1 MDGASDV
8 PSGMDG
14 ANDMNQPPMGD
25 DMSAAPGGDQ
35 SIDAG
40 MPGGEAQGGM
50 QQDDTLGGEGMDN
63 DLGDDMGD
71 DMGNDMGNDMGDDMS
86 NGPEDDDSTMSIIN
100 QLSDTDREAVRA
112 YAESMLSRSES
123 QGDMGPE
130 GDEAADMPDN
140 NNGGP
145 MMETFMFKKG
155 QLLQLNEKLG
165 TKNKQEKDVDN
176 KPLAKKNT
184 SKTVSSKS
192 PFAPKR
198 FK

>member
-8 PSGMDG
+8 PSGMDNSG
-14 ANDMNQPPMGD
+14 ITNEPPMGGNDENMSTVPGD
-25 DMSAAPGGDQ
+25 DQP
-35 SIDAG
+35 IDTG
-40 MPGGEAQGGM
+40 MPGDEGQDNMSQG
-50 QQDDTLGGEGMDN
+50 DTLGDEGI
-63 DLGDDMGD
+63 
-71 DMGNDMGNDMGDDMS
+71 GDDMS
-86 NGPEDDDSTMSIIN
+86 NDMGNEMGNESDDSTMSIIN

-112 YAESMLSRSES
+112 YAESMLSRSETE
-123 QGDMGPE
+123 GNMGPDD
-130 GDEAADMPDN
+130 DEPADMPDG

-145 MMETFMFKKG
+145 MMETFAFKKG

-165 TKNKQEKDVDN
+165 TKNKQEKDIDE
-176 KPLAKKNT
+176 KPLQKKNT